1 MVAMFA
7 LLTTI
12 LLSTL
17 PQQGTIAFISNTDT
31 GAQLCVFDVAT
42 EAVTPLGPG
51 SDDAHPRWSPDGTR
65 IAFTTHTDEG
75 TRIAVAYP
83 EEERYELL
91 PNAASLNR
99 SPRWNAN
106 GQYLA
111 YESGLFPDT
120 SLTVYSFS
128 TNSETIWGGN
138 AQRLMR
144 PVWTSNDNFLQSSF
158 IEKGATSRLEQS
170 SLLAIQLTQTSEG
183 DSWTTRLVAVTQ
195 EQIFPIMD
203 WVYDF
208 PDEEHTEWSVEPSRG
223 DQALA
228 YESNDGGD
236 RELFIA
242 RKGAVF
248 DVSNHRAADWNPTWS
263 PDGKW
268 VAYDTFRNSRRAVY
282 RAHRDSG
289 RHLPIAQHENI
300 DYWAPFWLP
309 DSEHLIY
316 LQEENNYVQLVLS
329 TADASESRVLSI
341 DVQEIRSPQWK
352 PE

>member
-17 PQQGTIAFISNTDT
+17 PQQGTIAFISNTESGT
-31 GAQLCVFDVAT
+31 QLCVFDLASET
-42 EAVTPLGPG
+42 VTPLGPG
-51 SDDAHPRWSPDGTR
+51 TDDADPRWSPDGTR
-65 IAFTTHTDEG
+65 VTFTTHTDDG
-75 TRIAVAYP
+75 TRVAVAYP
-83 EEERYELL
+83 DDERYELL
-91 PNAASLNR
+91 PNAATINR
-99 SPRWNAN
+99 APRWSSD
-106 GQYLA
+106 GQRLA
-111 YESGLFPDT
+111 YESGQFPDT
-120 SLTVYSFS
+120 TLTVYSFS

-138 AQRLMR
+138 AEGLMR
-144 PVWTSNDNFLQSSF
+144 PVWTSNENFIQSSF
-158 IEKGATSRLEQS
+158 IEKRATPPPEQS
-170 SLLAIQLTQTSEG
+170 SLLAIQLTQTSEN
-183 DSWTTRLVAVTQ
+183 DSWTTHLVAVTQ
-195 EQIFPIMD
+195 EKVFPIMD

-208 PDEEHTEWSVEPSRG
+208 PDEEHTEWSLETSKG
-223 DQALA
+223 DRALV

-268 VAYDTFRNSRRAVY
+268 VAYDTFRNGRRAVY

-289 RHLPIAQHENI
+289 RHVPTAQHEDI
-300 DYWAPFWLP
+300 DYWSPSWLP

-316 LQEENNYVQLVLS
+316 LQEENGLIQVILS
-329 TADASESRVLSI
+329 TADGSDRRVLKF
-341 DVQEIRSPQWK
+341 DVQEIRNPQWK